1 MRWLALV
8 LPLSLFWALPVKAAD
23 AESILVPERVAV
35 ILRPMLD
42 LLQESVT
49 ECGGV
54 GKCINGESYSHD
66 RERGAKFQNALHR
79 LTKQRGNDA
88 DEALV
93 VLMCFYIG
101 ESQQETDAV
110 IKRGR
115 RMLPYLKKY
124 QDRIP
129 IIPSREYPSSM
140 LHKTADKIENF
151 KGATKA
157 IHNGWSSTAD
167 NPEG

>member
-1 MRWLALV
+1 
-8 LPLSLFWALPVKAAD
+8 
-23 AESILVPERVAV
+23 
-35 ILRPMLD
+35 MLD
-42 LLQESVT
+42 LLQESIA
-49 ECGGV
+49 ECAEIEKPS
-54 GKCINGESYSHD
+54 KCMDGDLYAD
-66 RERGAKFQNALHR
+66 QRERGRKFADALHK
-79 LTKQRGNDA
+79 LTKQHGSNA

-101 ESQQETDAV
+101 ESQEETDAV
-110 IKRGR
+110 IERGK

-129 IIPSREYPSSM
+129 VIPNRQYPSSM
-140 LHKTADKIENF
+140 LHNPVNKIENF
-151 KGATKA
+151 EGATKA